1 MACKI
6 FSLYLWRVKF
16 LDNCNMAM
24 KCACCGEE
32 MMPDKEFAFSVQV
45 SSFSSALFL
54 FGHRNSV
61 LPYLCNTRNGKITIF
76 LLAEIRRVW

>member
-32 MMPDKEFAFSVQV
+32 MMPDKEFAFSVRV
-45 SSFSSALFL
+45 PSFSSALFL
-54 FGHRNSV
+54 FAIGTQFYH
-61 LPYLCNTRNGKITIF
+61 IF
-76 LLAEIRRVW
+76 AIQETAR